1 MGLEFSSFAS
11 GSSGNCY
18 MVRSEGT
25 VLLVDVG
32 IAGKH
37 VIAGLREHGHEPEHV
52 DGILITHEHTD
63 HIKSIRMIG
72 RKAVNAVVYGSHGTL
87 AEIDEL
93 LPAGRAMRIVPDE
106 DFAVGDIE
114 VRAFDLCHDAAEPT
128 GFSIRSGGRQVTV
141 VTDTGCIT
149 EKIFG
154 EMLKADLLVLEAN
167 HEVAIL
173 RMSSYTFELKQR
185 ILGDTGHLSN
195 EAAGKLLCE
204 LLKQRKTEKI
214 PKILLAHI
222 SNENNTPEHARMTI
236 NNILF
241 EEDFMDG
248 RDYELSV
255 IPRSEVSAMI
265 KV

>member
-63 HIKSIRMIG
+63 HIKSIRMMG

-93 LPAGRAMRIVPDE
+93 LPAGRAMRIVSDE
-106 DFAVGDIE
+106 DF
-114 VRAFDLCHDAAEPT
+114 
-128 GFSIRSGGRQVTV
+128 GRQ
-141 VTDTGCIT
+141 I
-149 EKIFG
+149 
-154 EMLKADLLVLEAN
+154 
-167 HEVAIL
+167 
-173 RMSSYTFELKQR
+173 
-185 ILGDTGHLSN
+185 
-195 EAAGKLLCE
+195 
-204 LLKQRKTEKI
+204 
-214 PKILLAHI
+214 
-222 SNENNTPEHARMTI
+222 
-236 NNILF
+236 
-241 EEDFMDG
+241 G
-248 RDYELSV
+248 RASCRERV
-255 IPRSEVSAMI
+255 
-265 KV
+265 